1 MKIKVEN
8 MQSPSSGRDVAN
20 QFVIYAKEGKYFQ
33 SYDSLIVF
41 KPSNGGPTQ
50 LDKYAWKYSATTSK
64 YRSRFLG
71 GETTAQTLGKIN
83 KGVYELTDLN
93 K

>member
-1 MKIKVEN
+1 MNIKVEN

-20 QFVIYAKEGKYFQ
+20 QFVIYTKEGKYFQ

-41 KPSNGGPTQ
+41 KPNDGSPTQ
-50 LDKYAWKYSATTSK
+50 LDRLAWRYSATTSK
-64 YRSRFLG
+64 YRSQFLR
-71 GETTAQTLGKIN
+71 GETTAQTLENIN
-83 KGVYELTDLN
+83 RGIYELTDLN